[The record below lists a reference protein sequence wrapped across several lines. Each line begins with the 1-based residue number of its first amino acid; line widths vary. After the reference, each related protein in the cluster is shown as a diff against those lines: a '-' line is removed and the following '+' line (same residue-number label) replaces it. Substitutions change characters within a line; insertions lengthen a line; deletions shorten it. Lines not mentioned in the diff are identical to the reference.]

1 MRAVI
6 SFVLFVLLSGCAS
19 SGSQIDPNQV
29 SQIHAGET
37 TLDQMTAMFGQP
49 VGQGYNSDGSLSVNW
64 MYVYAGPFGTGME
77 QQVLSALFDSNGKVI
92 KYSLLNGSPGG
103 VRLGR

>member
-1 MRAVI
+1 MRALI
-6 SFVLFVLLSGCAS
+6 SIALVVLLAGCAS
-19 SGSQIDPNQV
+19 SGNKIDQNQI

-37 TLDQMTAMFGQP
+37 TLDQMTAIFGQP
-49 VGQGYNSDGSLSVNW
+49 VGQGYNSDGNLSVNW

-77 QQVLSALFDSNGKVI
+77 QQVLSALFDSDGKVI
-92 KYSLLNGSPGG
+92 KYNMLNGSPGG